1 MIYLILSIV
10 SSASMTLVLKLFR
23 DQKGN
28 RFGILLGNYLTCVLI
43 ALLSIP
49 RKSLLWTGSGT
60 TLAIGVLG
68 GVFFVAALVAMQTSV
83 RFNGATLT
91 AAFGKLGLVV
101 SLLVSVFWFGERPG
115 VMQLIGICTVLCA
128 LIVMHTGRKEERAAK
143 TSLGL
148 LLLTL
153 LTGGCGDSMAK
164 VFDQFGDASE
174 NVLYIFWVFHILR
187 SDKPACA
194 VGNAAHREED
204 HSERI
209 CRRNRCGY
217 SKLLFL
223 LSSAGRPE
231 PSSSRAGFSDF
242 QYRHDS
248 ARFPVQRPVFPGAPD
263 PPAADRHRSDS
274 GGPGI
279 PEFSITQLHRMNKY
293 PSS

>member
-174 NVLYIFWVFHILR
+174 NVLYVFWVFFTSCVLTSLLVLWEMRRTGKKIIL
-187 SDKPACA
+187 KEFAAGIA
-194 VGNAAHREED
+194 VGIPNYYSSYLLLVAL
-204 HSERI
+204 
-209 CRRNRCGY
+209 NR
-217 SKLLFL
+217 LPAVL
-223 LSSAGRPE
+223 
-231 PSSSRAGFSDF
+231 
-242 QYRHDS
+242 
-248 ARFPVQRPVFPGAPD
+248 VFPIFSTGTILLVFLFSVLFFRERPTRRQLIGIGLIL
-263 PPAADRHRSDS
+263 AALVFLNFR
-274 GGPGI
+274 
-279 PEFSITQLHRMNKY
+279 
-293 PSS
+293 